1 MHGVGRS
8 HAALVRRQSTVV
20 AMQQGHAALA
30 QPRSPSASWADVEIT
45 VVTVVHAASVT
56 ETTPAH
62 QGIAGTWGCRVSMP
76 QEGMGVGTVII
87 IPKPKVRA
95 EHALLRDVSL
105 GDTVAAES
113 ELV

>member
-30 QPRSPSASWADVEIT
+30 QTRSPSASRADVEILS
-45 VVTVVHAASVT
+45 VAHLASVT

-76 QEGMGVGTVII
+76 QEGMGVGPVVIMS
-87 IPKPKVRA
+87 KPKVGA
-95 EHALLRDVSL
+95 
-105 GDTVAAES
+105 
-113 ELV
+113 